1 MVASKKAAFDDDLV
15 SAIVRGIDE
24 KKGKNTAVIDLREI
38 ENSICDYYVV
48 CHGTSNTNVDAIAE
62 SIIDVVRE
70 EQGEKPRNVEG
81 KREAQW
87 IVVDF
92 FNVMVHVFQEEYR
105 EHYAIEELWADAEIE
120 FLEE

>member
-1 MVASKKAAFDDDLV
+1 MVSSKKATFDDDLV
-15 SAIVRGIDE
+15 TAIVRGIDE

>member
-1 MVASKKAAFDDDLV
+1 MVASKKATFDDDLV

-38 ENSICDYYVV
+38 QNSICDYYVV